1 MTSPLRILVCPQEFK
16 GSLTAFEA
24 AAAIAAGARAA
35 EPDAEVI
42 EMPLADGGPGTAAIL
57 ASAADGELVEVEVTG
72 PLHTPV
78 QARFALLPPRTAG
91 GPPRAVI
98 EAAEAAGLALV
109 PEGGRNPARATTYGV
124 GELMRAALDRGARE
138 ITVGVGG
145 TATNDGGAGAAQAV
159 GYQLVGSDGFA
170 LREPIPA
177 LDLRELGSLD
187 HAAIDLRLG
196 EIDLTVAVDVTN
208 ILLGLQGATVIY
220 GPQKGVDGDT
230 MQPLEDA
237 LARWARVIEADLGV
251 EITDLAGGGAGGG
264 LAAGLIGT
272 VGGGIQSGAALVAEA
287 VGLEDAIRDA
297 DLVITGEGRL
307 DAQTAFGKSVELVTA
322 LAERY
327 ETPCVVVAGAV
338 DGATSGVVDFETLT
352 TDRIFQAEAMRRAAE
367 LAEGAAERLLR
378 RGTWDSAAI
387 AAEEAA
393 TRDLIEVGK
402 DLRADGLVT
411 SHGGNVSA
419 RRVRGGAV
427 VSATGAMLG
436 RLTDDLLVA
445 VEADGQPRDEDAPA
459 PSSDTAVHL
468 AIYEACPDAG
478 AVVHAH
484 PVHAIALAYGRDA
497 IEPANL
503 EGRLFLGSVPV
514 VEAEWESSAQ
524 PVAEALR
531 EHPIVVVRGHGSYA
545 RGADIWDAL
554 RVTST
559 LEEAA
564 RILAL
569 SGQ

>member
-1 MTSPLRILVCPQEFK
+1 MTTPLRILVCPQEFK
-16 GSLTAFEA
+16 GSLTAMEA
-24 AAAIAAGARAA
+24 AAALATGARSA
-35 EPDAEVI
+35 EPDAHII

-57 ASAADGELVEVEVTG
+57 AAVHGGELVETEVAG
-72 PLHTPV
+72 PLGAPV
-78 QARFALLPPRTAG
+78 QARLALLPPRTVG
-91 GPPRAVI
+91 GAPAAVV
-98 EAAEAAGLALV
+98 EAAEAAGLVLV
-109 PEGGRNPARATTYGV
+109 PREERDPTQATTYGV
-124 GELMRAALDRGARE
+124 GQLMRAAIERGARD
-138 ITVGVGG
+138 IIVGVGG
-145 TATNDGGAGAAQAV
+145 TGTNDGGAGAAQAL
-159 GYQLVGSDGFA
+159 GYQLVARGGRV
-170 LREPIPA
+170 LPEPAPP
-177 LDLRELGSLD
+177 LDMRDLVSLD
-187 HAAIDLRLG
+187 HSGVDRRLG
-196 EIDLTVAVDVTN
+196 EVDLTVAVDVTN
-208 ILLGLQGATVIY
+208 VLLGLEGATVIY
-220 GPQKGVDGDT
+220 GPQKGVDSDT

-237 LARWARVIEADLGV
+237 LGRWSRVIEDDLGV
-251 EITDLAGGGAGGG
+251 RVTDLAGGGAGGG

-272 VGGGIQSGAALVAEA
+272 IGGAIQSGAELVATA

-307 DAQTAFGKSVELVTA
+307 DAQTTYGKALELVTA

-338 DGATSGVVDFETLT
+338 EGATSGVVDFETLT
-352 TDRIFQAEAMRRAAE
+352 TNRIFEAEAMRRAAE
-367 LAEGAAERLLR
+367 LAEGAAERLVR
-378 RGTWDSAAI
+378 RGTWDTAAI

-393 TRDLIEVGK
+393 RRDLTEAGK

-411 SHGGNVSA
+411 SHGGNVSV
-419 RRVRGGAV
+419 RRPRGGAV

-445 VEADGQPRDEDAPA
+445 VEADGELREADAAA

-484 PVHAIALAYGRDA
+484 PVHAIALGYERDA
-497 IEPANL
+497 IDPANL

-514 VEAEWESSAQ
+514 LDVEWEASAQ

-545 RGADIWDAL
+545 RGADVWDAL

-564 RILAL
+564 RILTL